1 MARKNTTAKV
11 AAIIALIAIVGSIL
25 STGVLVIY
33 ESYFSSPNAESS
45 LTPDQ
50 LQEFLN
56 SFSGANSQSGVV
68 LDESA
73 SWITL
78 SGAVVPENNQIQIL
92 PIQPNTETNQ

>member
-1 MARKNTTAKV
+1 MARKNTTTKV

-56 SFSGANSQSGVV
+56 SFSGSNTQSGWL

-73 SWITL
+73 SWVTL
-78 SGAVVPENNQIQIL
+78 SGAILPENTQ
-92 PIQPNTETNQ
+92 TNQ